1 MKKWQIAM
9 VTVMALL
16 LTVLSPM
23 QILAQSDE
31 VEEGAAGPKIKG
43 ALAIVAPR
51 LAFVGQEISMTT
63 FLRVN
68 QEPFPGAGV
77 WALTQEEADIL
88 RAEME
93 ALREEGDNIVM
104 ETDFEA
110 LVSIR
115 GEFLGRTGEDG
126 KLYHTFNES
135 GRYHLVAAKKGYL
148 PGFTGMNVRETPR
161 ALGVEAPKQAKPA
174 EEITISAFQRVSEEP
189 VEGAGIWALTRDKVE
204 VLREE
209 LQALREDTSVTDE
222 EKDYEAVV
230 NVHGFFLGNTNEGGE
245 LNYAFE
251 EAGGYLLVAVKRGYH
266 PGFAPIGIRSIPNAL
281 ALRVPWMVP
290 EGNDVTMAVVDRINQ
305 EAVEG
310 AGIWALTR
318 DKMEVLRE
326 EMTSLREDTSIAAE
340 EKDYESLVGV
350 HGSFLGRTNENGE
363 LNHNFD
369 QAGAY
374 LLVTVK
380 RGYIPGF
387 APIFVRGAPERPV
400 PEPRIAPEPR
410 VAPEPEANPVP
421 EEEEQAPEGEAL
433 IPEEETP
440 APEEEQLPEDEE
452 QVPEDEEEQVAEEE
466 ESAE

>member
-1 MKKWQIAM
+1 MKKWQIAV

-31 VEEGAAGPKIKG
+31 VEGGVAGPKIKG

-51 LAFVGQEISMTT
+51 MTFVGQEISMTT
-63 FLRVN
+63 FLRAN

-77 WALTQEEADIL
+77 WALTQEEADGL

-93 ALREEGDNIVM
+93 TLREEGDNTVM

-110 LVSIR
+110 LVDIR
-115 GEFLGRTGEDG
+115 GMFLGRTNGDG
-126 KLYHTFNES
+126 KLYHSFNEA

-161 ALGVEAPKQAKPA
+161 ALGIEAPKQAKPA

-204 VLREE
+204 ALREE
-209 LQALREDTSVTDE
+209 LQVLREDISVTDE

-230 NVHGFFLGNTNEGGE
+230 NVHGFFLGHTNGDGE

-281 ALRVPWMVP
+281 ALRVPWMAP
-290 EGNDVTMAVVDRINQ
+290 ESSDVTMTVVDRINQ

-318 DKMEVLRE
+318 DRMEVLRE
-326 EMTSLREDTSIAAE
+326 EMTSLRADTSVAAE
-340 EKDYESLVGV
+340 EKDYESLVSV
-350 HGSFLGRTNENGE
+350 HGTFLGRTSEDGE

-374 LLVTVK
+374 LLVTAK

-387 APIFVRGAPERPV
+387 APIFVRGDPERP
-400 PEPRIAPEPR
+400 IPEPR
-410 VAPEPEANPVP
+410 VAPEPGANPVP
-421 EEEEQAPEGEAL
+421 EEEEQASEV
-433 IPEEETP
+433 EEP
-440 APEEEQLPEDEE
+440 APEEEAPELEEEQPPEDEDP
-452 QVPEDEEEQVAEEE
+452 VPGEEE